1 MRTFIFLFIVI
12 IIMHLTEILVLLAMI
27 ISSCLVLVFS
37 QRLYDAYVSSH
48 SYRRYVVEYLSYIN
62 QTISDGSFAIII
74 LPHPVNVNFTQY
86 SSIIIVVKK

>member
-1 MRTFIFLFIVI
+1 
-12 IIMHLTEILVLLAMI
+12 MHLTEIIVLLATI

-62 QTISDGSFAIII
+62 QTISGSDGSFAIIV
-74 LPHPVNVNFTQY
+74 LPYPISTNYTQY
-86 SSIIIVVKK
+86 RCFVVIKG